1 MEERLKGLKK
11 AMKETC
17 MRELDF
23 SETMKKRI
31 HKSIAKESFSE
42 QDMFINLLQLLL
54 KERTGFELTRL
65 LAVRGIRKYEDEEGS
80 IYAFLHEQELAGII
94 TASWGSSGEKK
105 YQLTD
110 KGRRALEKSDER
122 VWLASLTL
130 RGQAER

>member
-65 LAVRGIRKYEDEEGS
+65 LAVRGIRKYEDEEGY

-94 TASWGSSGEKK
+94 TASWGPSGEKK

-110 KGRRALEKSDER
+110 KGRRALEKSGER
-122 VWLASLTL
+122 VWRASLTL